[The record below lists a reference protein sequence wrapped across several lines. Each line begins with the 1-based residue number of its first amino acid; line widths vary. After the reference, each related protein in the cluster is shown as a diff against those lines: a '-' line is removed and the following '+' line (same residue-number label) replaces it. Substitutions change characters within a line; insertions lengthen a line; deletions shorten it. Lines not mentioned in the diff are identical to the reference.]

1 MPITLGMFEKS
12 YDHIKPKLDGLKL
25 DLDVRTFAADGTYGI
40 GGKRV
45 PASDADIDYL
55 WLSQHINAG
64 GMAAK
69 IFEIVDQT
77 RKVGVLQTFNAGLDN
92 PFYKRMSNKG
102 TRICNSSAQGIA
114 IAEYTLGQVLAVL
127 QPIGEQRALQAE
139 RTWKATPFRELSE
152 TKWLIIGFGPI
163 GQEIAR
169 RVRAFGAAV
178 SVVRRNPQP
187 TPLADKVGTMADLP
201 VMLPDADVVVLA
213 CPLNDSTRN
222 FADDAVFGAMKKG
235 TILVNIARG
244 ALIVDAAL
252 IKAMDAG
259 TVATAVLDVFRQ
271 EPLPADNP
279 LWSHPGV
286 RLTSHTSFFGSGMRK
301 RLDTLFLDNIA
312 RFARGEPLAQLVDPK
327 DI

>member
-12 YDHIKPKLDGLKL
+12 YDHIKPKLDALKL
-25 DLDVRTFAADGTYGI
+25 DLDVRTFNADGTYGVA
-40 GGKRV
+40 GKRV
-45 PASDADIDYL
+45 PPSEVDVDYL
-55 WLSQHINAG
+55 WLSQHISSG
-64 GMAAK
+64 GFGPKA
-69 IFEIVDQT
+69 FEIVERT

-139 RTWKATPFRELSE
+139 RKWKATPFRELSE
-152 TKWLIIGFGPI
+152 TKWLIVGFGPI
-163 GQEIAR
+163 GQQIAR
-169 RVRAFGAAV
+169 RVQAFGAAV
-178 SVVRRNPQP
+178 SVVRRSPQP
-187 TPLADKVGTMADLP
+187 LPAIEKVGTMADLP
-201 VMLPDADVVVLA
+201 AMLPDADVVVLA
-213 CPLNDSTRN
+213 CPLNDSTRD
-222 FADDAVFGAMKKG
+222 FADDAFFGAMKKG

-279 LWSHPGV
+279 LWAHPGV

-312 RFARGEPLAQLVDPK
+312 RFARGEPLGQLVDPK